1 MVDLIPGL
9 LERAPTLIGIHSG
22 QKEES
27 LTKRTTH
34 HFIRGIP
41 ISANAQHPGQDDF
54 STHPSGLPQPFRL

>member
-9 LERAPTLIGIHSG
+9 LERAPTPIGIHSG

-34 HFIRGIP
+34 HFIRRIP
-41 ISANAQHPGQDDF
+41 ISANAQHPGKDDF
-54 STHPSGLPQPFRL
+54 STHPSGLPQPLRL